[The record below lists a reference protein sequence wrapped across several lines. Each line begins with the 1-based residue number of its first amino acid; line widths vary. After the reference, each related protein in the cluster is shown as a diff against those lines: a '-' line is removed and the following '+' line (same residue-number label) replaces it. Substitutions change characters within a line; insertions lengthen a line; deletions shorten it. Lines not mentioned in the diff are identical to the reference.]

1 MSPDQK
7 FASDVLFMER
17 CADLGTLFGSGLTLE
32 QLGER
37 WGVSRERARQ
47 VAIKAGFSRDDYGP
61 PLKCEQG
68 AWYYPED
75 IFYESRPD
83 RMPPWPN
90 DNCSSWP

>member
-1 MSPDQK
+1 MNPDQK
-7 FASDVLFMER
+7 LSYDVLCMER
-17 CADLGTLFGSGLTLE
+17 CADLGTLFGSGLTLA

-47 VAIKAGFSRDDYGP
+47 IVIKAGYSREDYGKQ
-61 PLKCEQG
+61 LKSYKG
-68 AWYYPED
+68 SWYYPED
-75 IFYESRPD
+75 IFYEDRPD